1 MGMLLN
7 PSAESY
13 RMAVNSK
20 IYIDKSMLISVINE
34 CINTSQR
41 FVCVSRPRR
50 FGKSITA
57 DMLCA
62 YYGQEDTDS
71 LFRTLKIS
79 GSPDYKKYLNK
90 FQVIHLNMIN
100 FMDKHDSLEG
110 SLDYLQKRLLHEL
123 KSQFS
128 SVDCFDWNDLPSVL
142 EDIYNAVH
150 VKFVFVIDEWDCIFR
165 RNKNDTEN
173 QTLYLDFLRS
183 LLKDKVYVALA
194 YMTGI
199 LPIKKYGEH
208 SALNMFKEIS
218 VADAGVYAEY
228 TGFTEEEVRE
238 LCDKYEM
245 DFDEVK
251 HWYDGYNVNDVS
263 IYNPKSVV
271 EAMLSKEL
279 GNYWTQ
285 TETYEALKEYIQANF
300 DGLRDKVVQLI
311 ADEPVKVNILKF
323 QNDMTSFGSADDVL
337 TLLIHLGYLTYNK
350 ADRSCYIPNEEVRQE
365 FINCIEDGG
374 WENVMSAIRSS
385 ERLLEDTLKGNE
397 KAVSDA
403 LRELHYQNT
412 SLLTYNNENSLSC
425 LLSLAFYSAKKY
437 YTIFRELETG
447 EGFADLVFIPLK
459 HSDKPAMLVE
469 LKYDKSVDTAISQI
483 KEKRYHG
490 ALTEYLDKLIIVGI
504 NYDKNSKEHTCRI
517 ERYNAPK

>member
-1 MGMLLN
+1 
-7 PSAESY
+7 
-13 RMAVNSK
+13 
-20 IYIDKSMLISVINE
+20 
-34 CINTSQR
+34 
-41 FVCVSRPRR
+41 
-50 FGKSITA
+50 
-57 DMLCA
+57 
-62 YYGQEDTDS
+62 
-71 LFRTLKIS
+71 
-79 GSPDYKKYLNK
+79 
-90 FQVIHLNMIN
+90 
-100 FMDKHDSLEG
+100 
-110 SLDYLQKRLLHEL
+110 
-123 KSQFS
+123 
-128 SVDCFDWNDLPSVL
+128 
-142 EDIYNAVH
+142 
-150 VKFVFVIDEWDCIFR
+150 
-165 RNKNDTEN
+165 
-173 QTLYLDFLRS
+173 
-183 LLKDKVYVALA
+183 
-194 YMTGI
+194 MT
-199 LPIKKYGEH
+199 
-208 SALNMFKEIS
+208 N
-218 VADAGVYAEY
+218 
-228 TGFTEEEVRE
+228 
-238 LCDKYEM
+238 
-245 DFDEVK
+245 
-251 HWYDGYNVNDVS
+251 
-263 IYNPKSVV
+263 
-271 EAMLSKEL
+271 
-279 GNYWTQ
+279 
-285 TETYEALKEYIQANF
+285 
-300 DGLRDKVVQLI
+300 
-311 ADEPVKVNILKF
+311 
-323 QNDMTSFGSADDVL
+323 FGSADDVL

-517 ERYNAPK
+517 ERFNAEK